1 MFEATTWYRVRCD
14 APGCIRTVM
23 DHDCDQPLLIHSP
36 DVDQIP
42 AGAATDDDGTPWQV
56 CSHTNRV
63 WCPTHETP

>member
-14 APGCIRTVM
+14 ALGCTRILTTE
-23 DHDCDQPLLIHSP
+23 DDQPLLIHSP